1 MKIMLE
7 QNKQL
12 NFNILNQDSYNSSQ
26 LNYLLTPEEK
36 VLYDDGIKAGMR
48 EKVAL
53 QTAKFSYRL

>member
-53 QTAKFSYRL
+53 